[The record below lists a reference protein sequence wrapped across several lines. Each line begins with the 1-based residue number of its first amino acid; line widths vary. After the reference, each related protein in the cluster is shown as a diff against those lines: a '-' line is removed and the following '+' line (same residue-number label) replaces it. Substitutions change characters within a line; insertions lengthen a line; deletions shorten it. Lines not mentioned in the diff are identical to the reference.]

1 LVLVINYA
9 TTSSLSSIIS
19 VVTSSTFTSGVVST
33 GASSVLTSSVFTSG
47 VVSTGVS
54 TFTSSIFSST
64 LGSTFL
70 TEGALHRFAF
80 PSSVSF
86 LAAASKNLARA
97 ETGDIILHTSLPSN
111 TSLLGIAAII
121 AVSLESFILH
131 SKYDQAHT
139 ILGFLAKPFINSFTF
154 HKAETA
160 SSFEQTT
167 AI

>member
-19 VVTSSTFTSGVVST
+19 VVTSSAFISGVAST
-33 GASSVLTSSVFTSG
+33 GVSSILTSSVLTSG
-47 VVSTGVS
+47 IVSTGVS
-54 TFTSSIFSST
+54 TFTSSVFSST
-64 LGSTFL
+64 LGSAFFI
-70 TEGALHRFAF
+70 EGALHRFAL

-97 ETGDIILHTSLPSN
+97 ETGDIILQTSLPSN

-139 ILGFLAKPFINSFTF
+139 ILGFLVNVFIKSFTF